1 MGFTSQNLLHF
12 HSFKMMMILVLSV
25 LVAVSVAQPAA
36 SPEQQICLNVV
47 HSLGELAADVEVD
60 DLSVEDLEM
69 ACDIAAQHIS
79 LLDADECKTFVNDHS
94 EFIIDAIQY
103 VAAHVDED
111 DFDPSD
117 ICSVDIGAVMSMAH
131 AIIQAIPDLDVE
143 QITAEGVCGFVSQ
156 HMEVDGETCQEFV
169 GQHLPAIQEAIEYV
183 QAQL

>member
-1 MGFTSQNLLHF
+1 
-12 HSFKMMMILVLSV
+12 MILVLSA

-47 HSLGELAADVEVD
+47 NSLGELAADVDVE
-60 DLSVEDLEM
+60 DLSVAHLEM
-69 ACDIAAQHIS
+69 ACDVAAEHIS
-79 LLDADECKTFVNDHS
+79 LLDADECKEFVNDHS
-94 EFIIDAIQY
+94 EFIVGAIQY

-111 DFDPSD
+111 ADLSE

-131 AIIQAIPDLDVE
+131 AIIQAIPDLDVD

>member
-1 MGFTSQNLLHF
+1 MGFTSQNLLQF
-12 HSFKMMMILVLSV
+12 HSFKMMMIMVLST

-47 HSLGELAADVEVD
+47 NSLGELAEDVEVD
-60 DLSVEDLEM
+60 NIDV
-69 ACDIAAQHIS
+69 
-79 LLDADECKTFVNDHS
+79 DECKEFVNDHS

-103 VAAHVDED
+103 VAAHVDD
-111 DFDPSD
+111 VDFDPSD
-117 ICSVDIGAVMSMAH
+117 ICSVDIGALMSMAH

-169 GQHLPAIQEAIEYV
+169 GQHLPAIQEAIMYV
-183 QAQL
+183 QAQF